1 MREHASE
8 AQSNKRN
15 HSFKILEKHGLTR
28 EFLFLVKYTET
39 RTCGHRSLHL
49 AGGNMVAAQVTSK
62 EFLRGSGRAQG
73 FKSGRDAFFL
83 LDFQFR
89 FNLTLLRPNV
99 PLSSMS

>member
-28 EFLFLVKYTET
+28 EFLFHVKYAET

-49 AGGNMVAAQVTSK
+49 AGANMVAA
-62 EFLRGSGRAQG
+62 
-73 FKSGRDAFFL
+73 
-83 LDFQFR
+83 
-89 FNLTLLRPNV
+89 
-99 PLSSMS
+99 